1 MASQQETPS
10 SISGGWRSPLA
21 HKPPAWPV
29 LHALKVT
36 GVGVTL
42 LLGLMACNA
51 WAQGFDF
58 PLQDEV
64 LMTDIDMA
72 ASGNEGRL
80 GSAAAMG
87 KDVVIMGAPEK
98 TGNGAT
104 YGYRIT
110 PGRQLQFVREYTP
123 AAPSPSR
130 YGGTM
135 VIDGDLLAVANESDD
150 DPIEIY
156 QRSGNDFVLLK
167 VIEPPTIEGVTVRR
181 FGQAMDLEDG
191 FLIVG
196 DPTAN
201 VDGVGNAGVALVFSQ
216 NAGGQNNWGL
226 EGVLTN
232 PTGQGSFGRT
242 VAVGRTIAVVG
253 DPADERAVLYERGD
267 PVAWDFSRF
276 LLPVNPQDDDSFGST
291 VAAEG
296 DTVAVGATN
305 GNNAVQP
312 SNSGSVHIFSRNAGG
327 PGNFGQVAEVVGS
340 QAEFIDEFG
349 ASMRIRQGVLAVG
362 SPGANRAYL
371 FAIDRS
377 INTWREVAVVEPP
390 AVPYFNA
397 NFGSAVDYWRGSL
410 IVGARTWNDISSNRT
425 GAVFLYENELVR
437 RCGGFNI
444 VFCDFFE
451 AP

>member
-1 MASQQETPS
+1 MASEQETPS
-10 SISGGWRSPLA
+10 PNTACKRRPVIRTIHDSSALTVTRAKSTLA
-21 HKPPAWPV
+21 
-29 LHALKVT
+29 
-36 GVGVTL
+36 TL
-42 LLGLMACNA
+42 LLGLSAFSA
-51 WAQGFDF
+51 GALAFDF

-80 GSAAAMG
+80 GSAVAIG
-87 KDVVIMGAPEK
+87 NDVVVMGAPEK
-98 TGNGAT
+98 SGGGAT

-110 PGRQLQFVREYTP
+110 PGRQLQFVREYT
-123 AAPSPSR
+123 AAAASPSR
-130 YGGTM
+130 YGGTL
-135 VIDGDLLAVANESDD
+135 VIDKDLLAVANFSDD

-167 VIEPPTIEGVTVRR
+167 VIEPPTIEGVTIRT

-201 VDGVGNAGVALVFSQ
+201 VDGVGNAGIALVFSQ

-232 PTGQGSFGRT
+232 PTGQGSFGKT

-296 DTVAVGATN
+296 DIVAVGATN

-327 PGNFGQVAEVVGS
+327 PGQFGQVAEVVGS

-377 INTWREVAVVEPP
+377 VNMWREVAVVEPP

-397 NFGSAVDYWRGSL
+397 NFGSAVDYWRGSFV
-410 IVGARTWNDISSNRT
+410 VGARTWNDISSNRT
-425 GAVFLYENELVR
+425 GAVFLFENELVR
-437 RCGGFNI
+437 RCGGFNV
-444 VFCDFFE
+444 VFCDYFE
-451 AP
+451 GP